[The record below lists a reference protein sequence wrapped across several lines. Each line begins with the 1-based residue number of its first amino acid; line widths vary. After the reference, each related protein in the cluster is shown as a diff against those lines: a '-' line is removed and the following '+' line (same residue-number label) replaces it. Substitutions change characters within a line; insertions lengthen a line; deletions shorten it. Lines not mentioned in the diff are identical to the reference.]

1 MPTTHA
7 LAIFRGEDVTIPWKV
22 DEDITGWTIALVISD
37 EVQDATPTL
46 TISAT
51 ITSAADGECETTLT
65 DAQTET
71 LAPGVYY
78 SELAR
83 TNDGAEHA
91 YTPEKRISLD
101 LNPHAPW
108 VTAKTGEALGDP
120 SRPFAA

>member
-7 LAIFRGEDVTIPWKV
+7 ITLYRGEDVTIPWDV
-22 DEDITGWTIALVISD
+22 DEDISGWTIALLIND
-37 EVQDATPTL
+37 TTQDATPLL

-83 TNDGAEHA
+83 TNDGAECVL
-91 YTPEKRISLD
+91 S
-101 LNPHAPW
+101 
-108 VTAKTGEALGDP
+108 TGRTTVKPRVGVA
-120 SRPFAA
+120 